1 MKIEEIYTL
10 IGQSIVDSI
19 EENWDYAILD
29 IKYTGKSGGFSLN
42 YFFDEKEK
50 NSEYSAGGYKIYKAI
65 KELHEITTEGGNNK
79 WNRIEFKLTS
89 DGDMNLEFIWDQELF
104 DELERLSKE

>member
-1 MKIEEIYTL
+1 MKIEEIYQA

-42 YFFDEKEK
+42 YFIDGDEK
-50 NSEYSAGGYKIYKAI
+50 NSEYTGGYSIYKTV
-65 KELHEITTEGGNNK
+65 KELHEITTEGGNNR
-79 WNRIEFKLTS
+79 WNRIEFKLSS
-89 DGDMNLEFIWDQELF
+89 DGKMNLEFIWDQELF

>member
-1 MKIEEIYTL
+1 MKIEEIFQT

-42 YFFDEKEK
+42 YFIGGDEKIL
-50 NSEYSAGGYKIYKAI
+50 NIPVAI
-65 KELHEITTEGGNNK
+65 V
-79 WNRIEFKLTS
+79 
-89 DGDMNLEFIWDQELF
+89 FIKQ
-104 DELERLSKE
+104 